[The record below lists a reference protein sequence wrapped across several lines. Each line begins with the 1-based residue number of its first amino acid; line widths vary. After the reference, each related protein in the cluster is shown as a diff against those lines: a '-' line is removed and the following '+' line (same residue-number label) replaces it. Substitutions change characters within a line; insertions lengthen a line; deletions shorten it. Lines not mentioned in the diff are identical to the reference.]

1 MSWTV
6 NDTPIIHWPDDVDW
20 SKAKSVRGGNPLL
33 FPFIARHMVDGRQ
46 GVWRDADG
54 KERNVPMHGFAR
66 EMPFQIRTLKG
77 GPEASSASIGMRLI
91 SNEQTMEGYPFPFIF
106 DAVYTLRDN
115 ALEVAVTATNTGTEP
130 MPYYT
135 GHHFY
140 FALPSAE
147 RGQWR
152 LELPAE
158 QWGRQREDGTIA
170 RMEAP
175 LKGNESVFSIDDENL
190 RDRFHLGGDFGGIV
204 KLYRPGTLP
213 NAEGAGGHGGT
224 YIVLDLRQRSTELPW
239 YCVTTWTQ
247 AADSD
252 YYCVEPWLGLP
263 NAIHHGEGLRWLA
276 PGASEKAVVRLS
288 AW

>member
-1 MSWTV
+1 M
-6 NDTPIIHWPDDVDW
+6 
-20 SKAKSVRGGNPLL
+20 L
-33 FPFIARHMVDGRQ
+33 DGKQ
-46 GVWRDADG
+46 GLWRDAKG
-54 KERNVPMHGFAR
+54 KEWQVPMHGFAR
-66 EMPFQIRTLKG
+66 NMPFEITTLNG
-77 GPEASSASIGMRLI
+77 GPQCSEATIGMRLT
-91 SNEQTMEGYPFPFIF
+91 SNEKTLPGYPFQFIF
-106 DAVYTLRDN
+106 DARYTLRDN
-115 ALEVAVTATNTGTEP
+115 ALEVAVTATNTGNIP
-130 MPYYT
+130 LPYYT

-140 FALPSAE
+140 FALPSVE

-158 QWGRQREDGTIA
+158 QWGRQREDGSIA
-170 RMEAP
+170 REDAP
-175 LKGNESVFSIDDENL
+175 LKGDESVFSISDETL

-204 KLYRPGTLP
+204 KLYRPGTVP
-213 NAEGAGGHGGT
+213 DAAGAGGRSGT
-224 YIVLDLRQRSTELPW
+224 YIVLDLRPRDKELPW

-276 PGASEKAVVRLS
+276 PGKTEKAVVRLS